1 MDNHRIE
8 QGRITHDD
16 HDDNKR
22 IRHEHYIRR
31 LRWVALILA
40 IVGLSYIVW
49 RAVLAD
55 ITNWQYGL
63 GILLITYSIVILVW
77 KLPKWQISV
86 WKNNVDPK
94 SNIEIKDYLA
104 AENSARSTIAQILGG
119 VFVFVGL
126 YFTAVGLKNSAQTLE
141 LSRQGQITERY
152 TKAVLQI
159 SNKDQPDIVIG
170 GIYTLGRIP
179 KESPPDHWPIMEVLT
194 AYVRRASPIDRQYL
208 QCDITESP
216 EAILSRAVRP
226 DVQAVMNVLKQRD
239 VEYEKGLTESLNL
252 QFSDLARVNLFGAHL
267 DKALFDSSIMKGAS
281 FDGKATLKGSSFQ
294 FANLAYTTF
303 ETADL
308 TGAAFRNAS
317 CLTGTNFT
325 QANLTEADFRSSNY
339 LLGTDFTDAILV
351 NADFTGVDLSRAEG
365 LRPEQ
370 IRHSKLAG
378 ATLPEYLK
386 KP

>member
-1 MDNHRIE
+1 
-8 QGRITHDD
+8 
-16 HDDNKR
+16 
-22 IRHEHYIRR
+22 
-31 LRWVALILA
+31 LLA
-40 IVGLSYIVW
+40 IGGLSYILW

-55 ITNWQYGL
+55 VTNWQYGV
-63 GILLITYSIVILVW
+63 GILLVTYSIVILVW
-77 KLPKWQISV
+77 KLPKWQISRY
-86 WKNNVDPK
+86 KNNLDPESK
-94 SNIEIKDYLA
+94 IEIKDYLA

-141 LSRQGQITERY
+141 LSRQGQITDRY

-159 SNKDQPDIVIG
+159 ASKDQPDIVIG

-179 KESPPDHWPIMEVLT
+179 KESPSDHWPIMEVLT

-208 QCDITESP
+208 QCDITETP
-216 EAILSRAVRP
+216 EAILSRAVKP

-239 VEYEKGLTESLNL
+239 LEYEKGLTESLNL

-267 DKALFDSSIMKGAS
+267 DKALFDSSILKGAS

-308 TGAAFRNAS
+308 AGAAFRNAS

-325 QANLTEADFRSSNY
+325 RANLTGADFRYSRY
-339 LLGTDFTDAILV
+339 LLGTDFTGAILV
-351 NADFTGVDLSRAEG
+351 NADFTNVDLSRAEG
-365 LRPEQ
+365 LRPDQ
-370 IRHSKLAG
+370 IRQSKLTG

-386 KP
+386 TP